1 MHNYYQLTLKC
12 PKCSKELRDEDKL
25 IDGVPAMKLLVR
37 SGNEEGSVW
46 LSALYGSFSKESTL
60 TPRDGEISCFS
71 CPHCG
76 EELTSE
82 ENCNI
87 CQAPLVDFHLFEG
100 GKVSICSR
108 AGCTKHS
115 IEFEDL
121 STAINHFMNEF
132 ELQSQLPE

>member
-1 MHNYYQLTLKC
+1 MQNYYKLTLKC
-12 PKCSKELRDEDKL
+12 PKCGRELSDETKL
-25 IDGVPAMKLLVR
+25 IDGIPAVKLLVR
-37 SGNEEGSVW
+37 TGNEEGHIW
-46 LSALYGSFSKESTL
+46 LSSLYGSYSQESTL
-60 TPRDGEISCFS
+60 TARDGEISVLS

-76 EELTSE
+76 GELTSH

-121 STAINHFMNEF
+121 NTAINHFFNEF
-132 ELQSQLPE
+132 ELQSRLPE

>member
-1 MHNYYQLTLKC
+1 MQNYYKLTLKC
-12 PKCSKELRDEDKL
+12 PKCGKELGDETKL
-25 IDGVPAMKLLVR
+25 IDKVPAVKLMAR
-37 SGNEEGSVW
+37 TGQEEGCVW
-46 LSALYGSFSKESTL
+46 LSALYGSYSKESSL
-60 TPRDGEISCFS
+60 SPRDGEISVFS

-76 EELTSE
+76 GDLTSE

-108 AGCTKHS
+108 VGCTKHS

-121 STAINHFMNEF
+121 NTAIIHFFNEF
-132 ELQSQLPE
+132 EIQAQRPE

>member
-76 EELTSE
+76 EELTSG